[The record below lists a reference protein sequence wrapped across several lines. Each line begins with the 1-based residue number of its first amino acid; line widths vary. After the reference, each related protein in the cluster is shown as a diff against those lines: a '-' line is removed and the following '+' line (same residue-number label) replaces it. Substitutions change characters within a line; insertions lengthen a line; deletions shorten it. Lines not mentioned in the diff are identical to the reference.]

1 MNNFEEKN
9 IAEEMNV
16 EIVNPETSAQ
26 ADEIAVPTPDATI
39 MDQDSQEAYR
49 QFIERLTVHFVIVD
63 ITDASR
69 QAFVQAVEQLKRLKS
84 DVAAKREHTM
94 MLGMKIRDKVRS
106 LVDTGSIKIDED
118 EFNKSDVSVHQYAKV
133 LDDITAEINRD
144 INLYESVLQ
153 KNNGETFSVIGS
165 QEKDFPAFIIER
177 TRFVKKYVKDVSK
190 DLAISF
196 SRFCFGFQSQMKRV
210 EYVEYVVLQTP
221 KSSNQESIS

>member
-9 IAEEMNV
+9 TVEDMNV
-16 EIVNPETSAQ
+16 EIVNPETSSQ
-26 ADEIAVPTPDATI
+26 VDEIAASAGDTTVI
-39 MDQDSQEAYR
+39 DQDSKEAYK
-49 QFIERLTVHFVIVD
+49 QFIERLTVQFVIVD
-63 ITDASR
+63 IPDVSR
-69 QAFVQAVEQLKRLKS
+69 QAFIQAVEQLKRLKS
-84 DVAAKREHTM
+84 DVAIKKEHTM

-118 EFNKSDVSVHQYAKV
+118 EFNRSDVSVHQYAKV
-133 LDDITAEINRD
+133 LDDITAEIDRD

-165 QEKDFPAFIIER
+165 QEKDFPAFIVER

-210 EYVEYVVLQTP
+210 EYVEFIVSQKP
-221 KSSNQESIS
+221 KTNNQELIS